1 MKKVLVLGLVGLSL
15 LGVACSGA
23 DDPAPL
29 PSGAAGDPLAARIA
43 NLTGAEVLG
52 RAEEGAT
59 EAQMYVATTGGSPV
73 LGKLAPSEALAFLGN
88 VGGRVPTAGELA
100 TPTEWRVPGAGATL
114 RFPRVVPGTNVP
126 VFDSAVVVSGHDD
139 GSFAFLGLDPLPDL
153 HGFNVAPSVSEER
166 ARALALGS
174 LGLEDAEG
182 LTVTVTLGVLREG
195 APRLV
200 YRVEI
205 SAEEPVRV
213 HIDAKTAEVLDSGA
227 IGLDLTVKANE
238 AASYYSPTDPR
249 HKPANAVPFLPF
261 TVDDSGRPWVTTIG
275 GTVQIFDGRPGKTL
289 SILHSTKE
297 PGSTA
302 IVDVDPAAE
311 TNTFTDGLAVDTQF
325 HTVNAVEILASFG
338 LRFRMKDT
346 LVPVYV
352 HAGTPGNGAYD
363 PVTQTLRIG
372 DGEHPDSKD
381 SSSKMDPR
389 HYKHYSVGTQ
399 FDSLAHEIAHGGI
412 VSLGLPLAVVPR
424 STAPKADRDRFV
436 ETRSLHEGLAD
447 VFGAAAEILYK
458 RRTGASMVGAYAIGE
473 GRTSSADGLRP
484 VRDLQ
489 NPWNDKAE
497 TKVAPNVKSWQKYN
511 PGPNESKEVI
521 FLKSMQH
528 DAYFRSGLV
537 SHTWALLSAGGTN
550 IVSDIVIDKPIGV
563 EMATATFGLAALSFR
578 YSKPT
583 LRGFADAT
591 VAANLL
597 PDLRKQVVCAWK
609 AVDIYSD
616 ADLATYRVS
625 CTKAT
630 TTAAPMPSS
639 ACGGKAD
646 GYYCDPEQPFAAVRC
661 QGGAIAGGLQCPSG
675 LVCQP
680 AGGAPGSPAL
690 VESGALRC
698 APPKETP

>member
-43 NLTGAEVLG
+43 DLTGAEVLG

-59 EAQMYVATTGGSPV
+59 EAQMYVATTGGRPV

-100 TPTEWRVPGAGATL
+100 VPTEWRVPGAGATL
-114 RFPRVVPGTNVP
+114 RFPRIVPGTNVP

-174 LGLEDAEG
+174 LGIEDAEG

-200 YRVEI
+200 YRVDI

-213 HIDAKTAEVLDSGA
+213 HVDAKTAEVLDSGA
-227 IGLDLTVKANE
+227 IGLDLTVQASA
-238 AASYYSPTDPR
+238 AASYYADTPAPGDPR
-249 HKPANAVPFLPF
+249 REASRTLPF
-261 TVDDSGRPWVTTIG
+261 QRDSSGRPWVTTFG
-275 GTVQIFDGRPGKTL
+275 GIVQIFDGRPGKTITVIEPPL
-289 SILHSTKE
+289 S
-297 PGSTA
+297 PA
-302 IVDVDPAAE
+302 VVDVDATA
-311 TNTFTDGLAVDTQF
+311 TANTFTDGLAVDTQF
-325 HTVNAVEILASFG
+325 NAVNAIEILSSFG
-338 LRFRMKDT
+338 LKFRLKDN

-352 HAGTPGNGAYD
+352 HAGAAGNGAYD
-363 PVTQTLRIG
+363 PITQSLRVG
-372 DGEHPDSKD
+372 DGLRAGGAIPTF
-381 SSSKMDPR
+381 
-389 HYKHYSVGTQ
+389 YKFYSLGTT
-399 FDSLAHEIAHGGI
+399 FDGVAHELAHGGI
-412 VSLGLPLAVVPR
+412 VSLGLPVAIRP
-424 STAPKADRDRFV
+424 TAAAPADKRAGFKRL
-436 ETRSLHEGLAD
+436 RGIHEGLAD
-447 VFGAAAEILYK
+447 VFAASAEVLYK
-458 RRTGASMVGAYAIGE
+458 QRSGGNAVALYAIGE
-473 GRTSSADGLRP
+473 GLSAP
-484 VRDLQ
+484 AKYPIPARDLL
-489 NPWNDKAE
+489 NPSNPNALRSIASHIDDKF
-497 TKVAPNVKSWQKYN
+497 
-511 PGPNESKEVI
+511 PGYTPVPGESKERVFANTI
-521 FLKSMQH
+521 ENE
-528 DAYFRSGLV
+528 AYFHSGLI
-537 SHTWALLSAGGTN
+537 SHTWGLVAAGDPNRTSKIAVGN
-550 IVSDIVIDKPIGV
+550 PIGV

-578 YSKPT
+578 YSEPT

-597 PDLRKQVVCAWK
+597 PVPRKQVVCAWK
-609 AVDIYSD
+609 AVGIYSD
-616 ADLATYRVS
+616 ADLSTYKVS

-630 TTAAPMPSS
+630 TSAAPMPSS

-675 LVCQP
+675 LVCQS
-680 AGGAPGSPAL
+680 AGGEPGSPAL
-690 VESGALRC
+690 VENGALRC